1 MWKGGEGD
9 IMDEV
14 STHQQMLASMYKRSD
29 TSSLDAAT
37 NTKYIQ
43 AASYYTVKKQ
53 AFLRKINSTKNQ
65 DIDQA
70 ELDKKTLETLESSY
84 RYITELWNK
93 IDSLIYDLVVN
104 DKSYI
109 SYGQKVSNAIQLI
122 AYGES
127 QNLNSQFE
135 TYKIGK
141 ENFEIVQNIFKN
153 QGEKINE
160 ILKTKDK
167 EYINNTIASIL
178 GQVFEPFAAEA
189 INSFASACGQVGQN
203 CINTLLDG
211 FSATGDKRI
220 SIKTATK
227 QANKQISPDI
237 AFGVTDENKNSV
249 ELSFEQNAEIKNMM
263 HNYLNTNMMN
273 DTIGQQL
280 YEQINSGNSER
291 EQMFGFSLKRWKD
304 GDQNKAYTS
313 SSVIQSQLNQI
324 FNTEKTWN
332 YKYAFARAQLEL
344 AKNAIALFGPINIGV
359 FTTHGFT
366 WMDDFIKNRRLF
378 MNIYSRTKPK
388 YGEIK
393 PYINSGSI
401 YIHDYNKSKQDAIK
415 YKNYGKDEKTKK
427 PYYKISFKAALNKY

>member
-1 MWKGGEGD
+1 MAE
-9 IMDEV
+9 I
-14 STHQQMLASMYKRSD
+14 STHQQMLASMYKRGN
-29 TSSLDAAT
+29 TSNLDAAT
-37 NTKYIQ
+37 KTKYMQ

-53 AFLRKINSTKNQ
+53 AFLRKINSTKDQ
-65 DIDQA
+65 DVDQI
-70 ELDKKTLETLESSY
+70 ELDKMTLDTIESSY
-84 RYITELWNK
+84 NYITELWNK
-93 IDSLIYDLVVN
+93 IDSLIYDLVTN
-104 DKSYI
+104 DGSNI
-109 SYGQKVSNAIQLI
+109 SYGQKAFNAISHI
-122 AYGES
+122 TSETS

-135 TYKIGK
+135 TYEIGEK
-141 ENFEIVQNIFKN
+141 NFEIVQNIFKI
-153 QGEKINE
+153 QEGKINE

-167 EYINNTIASIL
+167 EYIKNTIASIL

-189 INSFASACGQVGQN
+189 INSFAFTCGQIGQN
-203 CINTLLDG
+203 CVNTLLSG

-220 SIKTATK
+220 NIKTATK
-227 QANKQISPDI
+227 QADKQISPDI

-249 ELSFEQNAEIKNMM
+249 ELSFKQNAEIKNMM
-263 HNYLNTNMMN
+263 RKNYLNADMVN

-313 SSVIQSQLNQI
+313 SSVIQSRLNQI

-332 YKYAFARAQLEL
+332 YKYAFARTQLEL

-359 FTTHGFT
+359 FTTQGFT
-366 WMDDFIKNRRLF
+366 WMDDFIRNRRLF
-378 MNIYSRTKPK
+378 MNIYSRIKPK

-401 YIHDYNKSKQDAIK
+401 YIHDYNKSKQDEIK
-415 YKNYGKDEKTKK
+415 YKKYGKDEKTKK

>member
-1 MWKGGEGD
+1 
-9 IMDEV
+9 MDEV
-14 STHQQMLASMYKRSD
+14 STHQQMLASMYKRSN

-37 NTKYIQ
+37 QIKYKQ

-53 AFLRKINSTKNQ
+53 AFLRKINSTKDQ

-70 ELDKKTLETLESSY
+70 ELDKKTLETLKSSY
-84 RYITELWNK
+84 GYITELWNK

-104 DKSYI
+104 DKSNT
-109 SYGQKVSNAIQLI
+109 SYGQKVSQAIQSI
-122 AYGES
+122 S
-127 QNLNSQFE
+127 QGSNSQFE
-135 TYKIGK
+135 TYEIGE

-153 QGEKINE
+153 QEGKINE
-160 ILKTKDK
+160 ILKKKDE

-189 INSFASACGQVGQN
+189 INRFASACGQVGQN

-220 SIKTATK
+220 DIKTATK

-263 HNYLNTNMMN
+263 NKNYLDTDMMN
-273 DTIGQQL
+273 NTIGQQL

-324 FNTEKTWN
+324 FSTEKTWN
-332 YKYAFARAQLEL
+332 YQYAFARAQLEL

-359 FTTHGFT
+359 FTTHGFI
-366 WMDDFIKNRRLF
+366 WMDDFIENRRLF

-415 YKNYGKDEKTKK
+415 YKSYGKDEKTKK